1 MGKEGRLRRDGHEAD
16 NQETGPGK
24 ERDGVGGKVADT
36 WHTKWEA
43 VSAPWEQ
50 REVGDKGRW

>member
-16 NQETGPGK
+16 SQETGPGK

-36 WHTKWEA
+36 CYSKWAA
-43 VSAPWEQ
+43 VSARVEQ